1 MANAST
7 YELTEADTKLPASL
21 GALGPKLLI
30 AGVAMVLVALAWDY
44 FGMAEP
50 EGEFNSSATHW
61 QFSYLTGF
69 FYWLTIVLGGL
80 IFLLIQHVFRSGWSV
95 VVRRP
100 AEAVVSCVPI
110 MALLALPILIPIAMG
125 DDTLYIWLNDATVEA
140 DREHLPSKV
149 TVYENFLFKE
159 FFLIRVAVYFGMW
172 FLLSRLLVGASNAQ
186 DSDGDIKHTRKMEM
200 RAAPGILAFALT
212 LTFAGFDMLMSLD
225 PHWFST
231 IWGIY
236 LFAGSMTSFM
246 SLLALLTMWIQSK
259 GGMKFVNQ
267 EHFHDIGKLMFGFVV
282 FFGYI
287 GFSQFLLIW
296 YANIPEETIFYIHRL
311 EGNWSLFS
319 VLLLFGHFIIPFLGL
334 LSRHVKRHKPSLMFW
349 AFWLLMV
356 HFVDM
361 YWIVMPTLS
370 ERLGHPE
377 SLNFHLIDLL
387 VVLGIGGIVVGS
399 ALKSAA
405 SRNIVPV
412 RDPRLPE
419 SLALENI

>member
-50 EGEFNSSATHW
+50 EGHHNSAVTHW

-69 FYWLTIVLGGL
+69 FYWLTIVLGGM

-100 AEAVVSCVPI
+100 AEAVVSCIPV
-110 MALLALPILIPIAMG
+110 MALLVLPIVIPIAMQN
-125 DDTLYIWLNDATVEA
+125 DTLYKWVDPQTRIDDMTA
-140 DREHLPSKV
+140 LPSKV
-149 TVYENFLFKE
+149 VVYDNFLNVK
-159 FFLIRVAVYFGMW
+159 FFLVRVAIYFGMW
-172 FLLSRLLVGASNAQ
+172 VLMSRLLVKSSAAQ

-231 IWGIY
+231 IWGVY

-246 SLLALLTMWIQSK
+246 SLLALLSMCTQSK
-259 GGMKFVNQ
+259 GGLKFVNQ
-267 EHFHDIGKLMFGFVV
+267 EHHHDIGKLMFGFVV

-287 GFSQFLLIW
+287 GFSQFLL
-296 YANIPEETIFYIHRL
+296 
-311 EGNWSLFS
+311 
-319 VLLLFGHFIIPFLGL
+319 
-334 LSRHVKRHKPSLMFW
+334 
-349 AFWLLMV
+349 
-356 HFVDM
+356 
-361 YWIVMPTLS
+361 
-370 ERLGHPE
+370 
-377 SLNFHLIDLL
+377 
-387 VVLGIGGIVVGS
+387 
-399 ALKSAA
+399 
-405 SRNIVPV
+405 
-412 RDPRLPE
+412 
-419 SLALENI
+419 

>member
-1 MANAST
+1 MAHAPT

-21 GALGPKLLI
+21 GAFGPKLILI
-30 AGVAMVLVALAWDY
+30 GIALVLAALGWDY
-44 FGMAEP
+44 LGMTEP
-50 EGEFNSSATHW
+50 EGEHTSPATHW
-61 QFSYLTGF
+61 QFSYLTAF
-69 FYWLTIVLGGL
+69 FYWLTIVLGGM
-80 IFLLIQHVFRSGWSV
+80 IFLLIQHVFRAGWSV

-110 MALLALPILIPIAMG
+110 MALLSLPILIPIVMG
-125 DDTLYIWLNDATVEA
+125 DSTLYLWTDQDWVDADAAHMPAKQVVFA
-140 DREHLPSKV
+140 
-149 TVYENFLFKE
+149 NFLNTK
-159 FFLIRVAVYFGMW
+159 FFLVRVAVYFGLW

-186 DSDGDIKHTRKMEM
+186 DSDGDIKHTRKLEM

-212 LTFAGFDMLMSLD
+212 LTFAGFDLLMSLD

-231 IWGIY
+231 IWGVY

-259 GGMKFVNQ
+259 GGLKFVNQ
-267 EHFHDIGKLMFGFVV
+267 EHYHDIGKLMFGFVV

-296 YANIPEETIFYIHRL
+296 YANIPEETIFYLHRL
-311 EGNWSLFS
+311 EGNWSYFS

-349 AFWLLMV
+349 AFWLLVV

-377 SLNFHLIDLL
+377 SLNFHPIDLL
-387 VVLGIGGIVVGS
+387 VVLGLGGIVIGS
-399 ALKSAA
+399 AIKAAA

>member
-1 MANAST
+1 MAHAPT
-7 YELTEADTKLPASL
+7 IELTEADTKLPASL
-21 GALGPKLLI
+21 GAFGPKLI
-30 AGVAMVLVALAWDY
+30 VIGIVLVLAALAWD
-44 FGMAEP
+44 FMALSEP
-50 EGEFNSSATHW
+50 EGDFTSKATHW

-69 FYWLTIVLGGL
+69 FYWLTIVLGGM
-80 IFLLIQHVFRSGWSV
+80 IFLLIQHVFRAGWSV

-110 MALLALPILIPIAMG
+110 MALLALPILIPIMMG
-125 DDTLYIWLNDATVEA
+125 DNTLYIWTNDAWVDGDAAHMPAKQIVFE
-140 DREHLPSKV
+140 K
-149 TVYENFLFKE
+149 FLNKE
-159 FFLIRVAVYFGMW
+159 FFLVRVAIYFGMW
-172 FLLSRLLVGASNAQ
+172 LLMSRLLVGASTRQ
-186 DSDGDIKHTRKMEM
+186 DSDGDIRHTRRMEM
-200 RAAPGILAFALT
+200 RSAPGILAFALT
-212 LTFAGFDMLMSLD
+212 LTFAGFDLLMSLD

-246 SLLALLTMWIQSK
+246 SLLAILTIWIQSK
-259 GGMKFVNQ
+259 GGLKFVNS

-296 YANIPEETIFYIHRL
+296 YANIPEETIFYLHRL
-311 EGNWSLFS
+311 EGNWSYFS
-319 VLLLFGHFIIPFLGL
+319 VLLLFGHFVIPFLGL

-349 AFWLLMV
+349 AFWLLAV

-377 SLNFHLIDLL
+377 SLNFHAIDLL

-405 SRNIVPV
+405 SRAIVPV